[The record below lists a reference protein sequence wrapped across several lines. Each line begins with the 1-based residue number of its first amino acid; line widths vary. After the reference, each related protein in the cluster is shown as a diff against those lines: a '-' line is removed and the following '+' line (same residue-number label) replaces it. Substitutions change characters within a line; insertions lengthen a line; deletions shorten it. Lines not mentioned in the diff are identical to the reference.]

1 MTSRMAVFASTP
13 DGGHPEYVAKLL
25 SGVLSAA
32 ESLEV
37 VWPVRSDRSSLSDDD
52 PRIIFERG
60 VIPSMPPRDGLSRWR
75 WLVSRI
81 NPMRRHDVGEL
92 RWLYSQDKRFD
103 VVLIQEV
110 QRFTL
115 PLVVFLALRKADR
128 VILHLHNVR
137 RHDYRGSLFD
147 RLDEVLLRIGLRIC
161 SAVVVHSEK
170 NRAFLVNQ
178 HGVRERVFVVPHGIT
193 PAVETVRPAPTPPVI
208 LFFGVNRK
216 NKGLAVL
223 VDAIRQ
229 MDADVELHVAGFTGP
244 AEWNETTQLLS
255 SLPNVIWKHEFIDN
269 ADVPEWFKRATVVAL
284 PYTTFEAQ
292 SGVMHLAMEY
302 GVPIVAS
309 DVGGLGETIRAW
321 EIGIAVAPNDPKALA
336 DALSVGVSEPLNL
349 GFRENILKSHV
360 HLDWDTIGERFGSIL
375 LHSGTADG

>member
-1 MTSRMAVFASTP
+1 
-13 DGGHPEYVAKLL
+13 
-25 SGVLSAA
+25 
-32 ESLEV
+32 
-37 VWPVRSDRSSLSDDD
+37 
-52 PRIIFERG
+52 
-60 VIPSMPPRDGLSRWR
+60 
-75 WLVSRI
+75 
-81 NPMRRHDVGEL
+81 
-92 RWLYSQDKRFD
+92 
-103 VVLIQEV
+103 
-110 QRFTL
+110 
-115 PLVVFLALRKADR
+115 
-128 VILHLHNVR
+128 
-137 RHDYRGSLFD
+137 
-147 RLDEVLLRIGLRIC
+147 
-161 SAVVVHSEK
+161 
-170 NRAFLVNQ
+170 
-178 HGVRERVFVVPHGIT
+178 
-193 PAVETVRPAPTPPVI
+193 VI